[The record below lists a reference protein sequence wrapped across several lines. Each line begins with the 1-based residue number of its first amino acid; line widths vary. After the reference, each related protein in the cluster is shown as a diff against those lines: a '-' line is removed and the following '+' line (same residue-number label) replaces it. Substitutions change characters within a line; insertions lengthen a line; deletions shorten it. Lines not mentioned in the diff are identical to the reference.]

1 MIFIRKNFDAK
12 GLLLIIESRILED
25 NEDKLY
31 NELIVY
37 LYPKSLFNLTQNER
51 LNYDKLITNNVFN
64 LYKIKDDLL
73 MKSNLDYFTMLY
85 PKRQVIKS
93 KSYFLDSR
101 QKQYIFE
108 IQISEKALV
117 ELKFINNSEII
128 SLENADF
135 MYLCKDNIEEEKYIY
150 LPYMTNF
157 NILFGK
163 IEIYE
168 INVTSLNSLDEIFN
182 EKYLEVYNSLKR
194 YNDYNTNKDERYFY
208 KLKCK
213 D

>member
-64 LYKIKDDLL
+64 LYKIKNDLL

-182 EKYLEVYNSLKR
+182 DNYLEVYSSLK
-194 YNDYNTNKDERYFY
+194 DIMIIIQIKMKDIFIN
-208 KLKCK
+208 
-213 D
+213 